1 MKKKNYIGLGLAL
14 ILAVGL
20 TACGKKTEV
29 EQPVTSESEPAAEA
43 TENEA
48 GAADQAEENTEE
60 QGEEETATT
69 GEFSLSFK
77 TKEVSHEEGE
87 DGFLNFATLNYEM
100 PETINLPGCETCV
113 ESIKAYFSDRE
124 KELLA
129 ADSDYA
135 ADAKSKFEAQTESDS
150 WYGPSQNSVIKV
162 QRADAQVVSLKE
174 EYRLY
179 GGNEDYSDPTGYT
192 KAVNFDAQTGKILTL
207 ADIASDEEALKMIVE
222 EVSGMSLS
230 EDCWA
235 LTSGGFLVMEP
246 EMEWGNYGAEFSDY
260 LINYD
265 ELAQVLKAEYVPTA
279 EDYTAYFK
287 DGQEVMFDLDD
298 DGTKERISLYM
309 NVTVDDEYGTYG
321 DYYLKVDDQEIMI
334 ADYAYDADAY
344 LIKRQD
350 HTAGFMVNAYF
361 ESEYSVVFPVMYQN
375 GELTMQDRVTGSV
388 ECNTVKPDSFA
399 METSVDVLGTWGCDI
414 VYNISED
421 YQLTPATGEYL
432 LHNDKDLTWRRNI
445 VVAKDLTVYGEDG
458 SDTGEVLF
466 AGTAL
471 YPSRTDFKTYMIA
484 EKEDGTKVMIKLER
498 ITETETYEG
507 GVIEYHQFQI
517 DGESADDYFEPLP
530 YAG

>member
-1 MKKKNYIGLGLAL
+1 
-14 ILAVGL
+14 
-20 TACGKKTEV
+20 
-29 EQPVTSESEPAAEA
+29 
-43 TENEA
+43 
-48 GAADQAEENTEE
+48 
-60 QGEEETATT
+60 
-69 GEFSLSFK
+69 
-77 TKEVSHEEGE
+77 
-87 DGFLNFATLNYEM
+87 
-100 PETINLPGCETCV
+100 
-113 ESIKAYFSDRE
+113 
-124 KELLA
+124 
-129 ADSDYA
+129 
-135 ADAKSKFEAQTESDS
+135 
-150 WYGPSQNSVIKV
+150 
-162 QRADAQVVSLKE
+162 
-174 EYRLY
+174 
-179 GGNEDYSDPTGYT
+179 
-192 KAVNFDAQTGKILTL
+192 
-207 ADIASDEEALKMIVE
+207 
-222 EVSGMSLS
+222 
-230 EDCWA
+230 
-235 LTSGGFLVMEP
+235 
-246 EMEWGNYGAEFSDY
+246 
-260 LINYD
+260 
-265 ELAQVLKAEYVPTA
+265 
-279 EDYTAYFK
+279 
-287 DGQEVMFDLDD
+287 MFDLDD